1 MILSARDLKVRGV
14 LCALRFVRVVDFS
27 MSHGGRSEC
36 GMPRLVASAPG
47 LPLSVTLTGVCD
59 GVDLA
64 SPSIKRNLNI
74 CQGTVDDAVGLFQ
87 NITNATL
94 IILEVEN
101 DSTMSCKETYHFAWP
116 RPCVCT
122 PQTYYYT
129 DLNYEFEVGILSRDW
144 IIPGL
149 NSKLKLIVCCLLFVT
164 FCGYAITI

>member
-14 LCALRFVRVVDFS
+14 LCALRLVRVVDFS
-27 MSHGGRSEC
+27 MADAANAVDS
-36 GMPRLVASAPG
+36 MPTAPG

-94 IILEVEN
+94 IILEN
-101 DSTMSCKETYHFAWP
+101 DSTMSCKKTYTTSVAEWLRAWDTLIMFEAT
-116 RPCVCT
+116 VCWR
-122 PQTYYYT
+122 
-129 DLNYEFEVGILSRDW
+129 S
-144 IIPGL
+144 
-149 NSKLKLIVCCLLFVT
+149 
-164 FCGYAITI
+164 